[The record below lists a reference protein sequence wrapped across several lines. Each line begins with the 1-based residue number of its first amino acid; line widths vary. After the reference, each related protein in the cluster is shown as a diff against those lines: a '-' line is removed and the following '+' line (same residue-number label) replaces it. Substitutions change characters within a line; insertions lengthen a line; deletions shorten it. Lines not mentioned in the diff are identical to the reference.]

1 MHSHVFRISE
11 IGFVPEQL
19 WRLFPSLPCFLLWD
33 AIRKSEQNYK
43 HKQSP
48 VLGTSLAQR
57 SVLVESMFPVPTLNQ
72 NQPTRA
78 LEGNVVVVPRH
89 GDAPSSS
96 WGASLPAGFSAPGL
110 CSPTH

>member
-11 IGFVPEQL
+11 ISSVPDQL
-19 WRLFPSLPCFLLWD
+19 WRLFPSPSCFSPGD

-43 HKQSP
+43 HRESQ
-48 VLGTSLAQR
+48 VFGTSLAQL
-57 SVLVESMFPVPTLNQ
+57 SVLVEKMFPVPTMNQ
-72 NQPTRA
+72 NQQTRA

-96 WGASLPAGFSAPGL
+96 CGASLPAGFSAPGS
-110 CSPTH
+110 CSPTQ